1 MMPSVAGR
9 LNAAGSAN
17 ALELRGVT
25 RMFGALIYAQLS
37 VFASDILVMFGMS
50 GERFKLVVGLGFLAV
65 VFFSPDGVLG
75 LWERYQSHTRRRQR
89 DLRPSSGEGR
99 P

>member
-1 MMPSVAGR
+1 
-9 LNAAGSAN
+9 
-17 ALELRGVT
+17 
-25 RMFGALIYAQLS
+25 
-37 VFASDILVMFGMS
+37 MS

-75 LWERYQSHTRRRQR
+75 LWERYRTRMERRQR
-89 DLRPSSGEGR
+89 DLRPGDGEAR

>member
-1 MMPSVAGR
+1 
-9 LNAAGSAN
+9 
-17 ALELRGVT
+17 
-25 RMFGALIYAQLS
+25 
-37 VFASDILVMFGMS
+37 VFASDILTALGMA

-75 LWERYQSHTRRRQR
+75 LWERYKARTQRRER
-89 DLRPSSGEGR
+89 DLRPGSGEAR